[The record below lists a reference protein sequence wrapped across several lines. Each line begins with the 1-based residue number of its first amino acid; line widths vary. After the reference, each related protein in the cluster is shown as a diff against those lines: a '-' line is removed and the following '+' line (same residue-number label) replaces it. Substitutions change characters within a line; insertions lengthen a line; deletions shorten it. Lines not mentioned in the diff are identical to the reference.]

1 MIFADPQQYEVVI
14 LSAAKNPRILLGSAG
29 WPILHS
35 LIVKGGLPL
44 PLKLFLLLLF
54 LFVIPEE
61 SALSEPNGGPAV
73 VVALFVLS
81 IRQECHPE
89 RSHSCILRVA

>member
-1 MIFADPQQYEVVI
+1 
-14 LSAAKNPRILLGSAG
+14 
-29 WPILHS
+29 
-35 LIVKGGLPL
+35 
-44 PLKLFLLLLF
+44 